1 MLENR
6 QEILTRFCCAAALLP
21 LAFPCPE
28 LPVTAVLVCAIGTT
42 VFLYRYRCMTNQ
54 AARLWYLLVNL
65 LCLWINTGIN
75 LTSYHTCALLSLSVI
90 GISAVLSLCGFGLCW
105 KQRLQR
111 LGAFFFPGLFLA
123 LIPYSLRYTETGS
136 MLTALAIGIIV
147 TEGVCSIIGAA
158 RPRTRHHTRAAYAF
172 FLLWMAATSI
182 AAGSTS
188 IAAGSLDTQIHQDIR
203 LIFGLFWPVTL
214 PILVWGRKIS
224 DYFQTACG
232 IRSMTA
238 LCILSALTALAPLGI
253 ISYACHLTAYFN

>member
-28 LPVTAVLVCAIGTT
+28 LPVTAVLVCAIGTA
-42 VFLYRYRCMTNQ
+42 VFLYRYRCMANQ
-54 AARLWYLLVNL
+54 PARLWYLLVNL

-75 LTSYHTCALLSLSVI
+75 LTSYHTCAPLSLSVI
-90 GISAVLSLCGFGLCW
+90 GISAVLSLCGFALCG

-147 TEGVCSIIGAA
+147 TEGVCSSIGAD
-158 RPRTRHHTRAAYAF
+158 RPHTRHHTRAAYAF

-182 AAGSTS
+182 AAGS
-188 IAAGSLDTQIHQDIR
+188 LDTQIHPDIR
-203 LIFGLFWPVTL
+203 LIFSLFWPVTL

-253 ISYACHLTAYFN
+253 ISYACHLAAYFN